1 MKFMLTYNRIHHPGS
16 TLLIQETTEYV
27 MNKLPNGYNTITNDL
42 QVTLTIWDYNQN
54 ATARLDVD
62 LIITD
67 LEETNRPPT
76 TEEENDICTICF
88 RNYNY
93 RNKLFSLTCALG
105 LNGVYE
111 ERLTSFLTGE

>member
-1 MKFMLTYNRIHHPGS
+1 MEFMLTYNRIHHPGS
-16 TLLIQETTEYV
+16 TLLIQETTEYM

-88 RNYNY
+88 ENYNY
-93 RNKLFSLTCALG
+93 GNKLCSLTCAH
-105 LNGVYE
+105 NFHF
-111 ERLTSFLTGE
+111 TCIDQ